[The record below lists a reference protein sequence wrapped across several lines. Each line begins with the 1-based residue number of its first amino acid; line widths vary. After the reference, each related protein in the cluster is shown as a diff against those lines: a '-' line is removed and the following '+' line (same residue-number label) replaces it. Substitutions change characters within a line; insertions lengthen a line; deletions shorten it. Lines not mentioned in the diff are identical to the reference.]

1 MTERIVEALPVT
13 WAFVVGVDWLGQ
25 PHFIDHDESTDV
37 TAKRVATLDDIY
49 AASSI
54 ASEFPVYERTE
65 AGHATYTCAFLVF
78 QLPEGIIA
86 ASPNIFDNVV
96 PMDYPS
102 GNHMKGAFNVLQAQ
116 IIAQKTAE
124 IAAPMAVQATLSVL
138 GAGAKAQAKAEGKS
152 EGGLLVA

>member
-1 MTERIVEALPVT
+1 VEQITDPLTVS
-13 WAFVVGVDWLGQ
+13 WAFVVCVDWLGQ
-25 PHFIDHDESTDV
+25 PHIIDHDEATDV

-54 ASEFPVYERTE
+54 ASGYQVYERTD

-96 PMDYPS
+96 PTDYPS

-124 IAAPMAVQATLSVL
+124 IAAPLAVQATLSVL
-138 GAGAKAQAKAEGKS
+138 GAGAKAQNKAEGKS
-152 EGGLLVA
+152 EGGLFVA